1 MRDPLSTTSVPIEH
15 PGSDNVLA
23 KVSLLRGCLEAPAGV
38 PSLEAPDQGSPCL
51 EGACQPL
58 SPQQGPSQTRQ
69 SHCTLQ
75 SHCSHAVGSAISCEV
90 EQARAEGWAAAQE
103 VVPEAEQ
110 VTRGRRGRVPGGCHS
125 SGDHCPLWK
134 ELLGTE

>member
-69 SHCTLQ
+69 SHC
-75 SHCSHAVGSAISCEV
+75 SHVVGSAISSET
-90 EQARAEGWAAAQE
+90 EQAWAEGWAAAQE
-103 VVPEAEQ
+103 EVPEAGQ
-110 VTRGRRGRVPGGCHS
+110 VTGGRRGWVPGGCHS
-125 SGDHCPLWK
+125 SGDHSPCWK
-134 ELLGTE
+134 ELQGTE